1 MPHRI
6 RVRIAETRDVA
17 AMHALLQPFADR
29 HLILPR
35 SRDDLFQHLQEFIVA
50 EYDGEIAGVA
60 SVHVYGS
67 TLAEVRSLA
76 VSPTQQGAGLG
87 QLLVEACEKLAA
99 ELGVK
104 RLFALTYVPGF
115 FEKIGYEVV
124 PKESLPHKIWTVCV
138 HCAKFSHCDEVAVEK
153 ALPRVSKGH
162 APIIEVEQ
170 AA

>member
-1 MPHRI
+1 
-6 RVRIAETRDVA
+6 
-17 AMHALLQPFADR
+17 MHALLQPFADQ
-29 HLILPR
+29 HMILPR
-35 SRDDLFQHLQEFIVA
+35 SRDDLFQHLQEFVVA

-60 SVHVYGS
+60 SVHVYSS

-76 VSPTQQGAGLG
+76 VSPAHQGTGLG

-99 ELGVK
+99 ELGVQ

-115 FEKIGYEVV
+115 FEKMGYGVV

-153 ALPRVSKGH
+153 VLPRLSEGH
-162 APIIEVEQ
+162 APIIETERP
-170 AA
+170 